1 MKEPLPTR
9 LLLIFSYQ
17 IKFFNKQKCKTLLIY
32 ATQIV
37 KKLLIASSKVAL
49 LHNFAAL
56 LFIMLLI
63 QNFSNTFIEA
73 GCDEVGRGCLAGP
86 VVAAAVI
93 VDKNFKQNLVN
104 DSKTLNFKTRQNLD
118 LYIREN
124 AVDFAIAELSPDF
137 IDQHNILNASLHAM
151 HLALDQLKTR
161 PELILVDGNR
171 FHPYNFIPH
180 HCIIKGD
187 SKYLS
192 IAAASIIAKNYRDNL
207 MIQLHDEFPDY
218 GWNTNFGYCTKTHQ
232 KALKKFG
239 PNIHHRKSFRLE
251 YDVEI

>member
-1 MKEPLPTR
+1 M
-9 LLLIFSYQ
+9 LIV
-17 IKFFNKQKCKTLLIY
+17 FNQ
-32 ATQIV
+32 A
-37 KKLLIASSKVAL
+37 AL
-49 LHNFAAL
+49 LHNFAVIF
-56 LFIMLLI
+56 FIMLLI
-63 QNFSNTFIEA
+63 QNFSESFIEA

-93 VDKNFKQNLVN
+93 VNKNFKQNLVN

-124 AVDFAIAELSPDF
+124 AVDFAIAELSPEF
-137 IDQHNILNASLHAM
+137 IDEHNILNASLHAM
-151 HLALDQLKTR
+151 HRALDQLKTR
-161 PELILVDGNR
+161 PELILVDGNK
-171 FHPYNFIPH
+171 FHPYNYIPH

-192 IAAASIIAKNYRDNL
+192 IAAASILAKNYRDNL
-207 MIQLHDEFPDY
+207 MIKLHDEFPNY

-239 PNIHHRKSFRLE
+239 PNIHHRKSFRLD